1 MGPHAAEVRRITETL
16 DVAAARRLWRHMAP
30 HLHQPA
36 NDHEMLLQLHYQ
48 RTQMKSMPL
57 KLRVYSDRWLV
68 DHGYPTAMPDKLR
81 ALGDRL
87 YPRVVEG
94 VGISVAVSSEF
105 MRPVGDALVHAQA
118 VVVADAYNSG
128 PVVDPVKLKAAME
141 EARLAEKRRLLGS
154 VSVSLRSLQRV

>member
-1 MGPHAAEVRRITETL
+1 MRDL
-16 DVAAARRLWRHMAP
+16 DVVAARRLWQHVAP

-36 NDHEMLLQLHYQ
+36 NDHEALIMLHHA
-48 RTQMKSMPL
+48 RTRSNVVRL
-57 KLRVYSDRWLV
+57 RDRVYSERWLV
-68 DHGYPTAMPDKLR
+68 DQGYPSALPDELR

-87 YPRVVEG
+87 YPRIVEG

-141 EARLAEKRRLLGS
+141 EARLAEKKRLLGS

>member
-1 MGPHAAEVRRITETL
+1 MRDL
-16 DVAAARRLWRHMAP
+16 DVVAARRLWQHVAP

-36 NDHEMLLQLHYQ
+36 NDHEALIMLHHA
-48 RTQMKSMPL
+48 RTRSNVVRL
-57 KLRVYSDRWLV
+57 RDRVYSERWLV
-68 DHGYPTAMPDKLR
+68 DQGYPSALPDELR

-87 YPRVVEG
+87 YPRIVEG

-128 PVVDPVKLKAAME
+128 PVVDAVKLKAAME
-141 EARLAEKRRLLGS
+141 EARLAEKKRLLGS